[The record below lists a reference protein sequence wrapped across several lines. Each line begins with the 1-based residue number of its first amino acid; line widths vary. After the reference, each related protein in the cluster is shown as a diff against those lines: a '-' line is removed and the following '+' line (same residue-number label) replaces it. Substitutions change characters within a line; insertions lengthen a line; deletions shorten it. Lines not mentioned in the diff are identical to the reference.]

1 VAGPNPGGRRRNIAT
16 SINRLDQQIQFIL
29 EIDKLKSVLRRTTLI
44 NEARREN
51 SAEHSWHIALMA
63 VLLIEHANQAIDLPR
78 VVKML
83 LIHDIV
89 EIDAGDTFAYS
100 GVSKIDQSAKE
111 RIAAERLFSLLP
123 DDQAVELRALW
134 EEFEAMQTPEANFA
148 NAVDRLMPVLHNYHN
163 GGGTWRESIVTLEKV
178 ITRVSPIG
186 EGSAALWE
194 FTQTIL
200 ADAVNRGLITR

>member
-1 VAGPNPGGRRRNIAT
+1 
-16 SINRLDQQIQFIL
+16 
-29 EIDKLKSVLRRTTLI
+29 LKSVLRRTTLI

-163 GGGTWRESIVTLEKV
+163 SGGTWRESIVTLEKV